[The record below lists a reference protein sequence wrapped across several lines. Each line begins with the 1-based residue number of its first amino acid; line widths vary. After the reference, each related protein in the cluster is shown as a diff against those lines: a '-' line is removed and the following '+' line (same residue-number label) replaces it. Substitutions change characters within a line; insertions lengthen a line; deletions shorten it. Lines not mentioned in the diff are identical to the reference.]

1 MPPKLLELRIQTG
14 ILDPMRHA
22 TWLTNTLPTKESK
35 LMTRS
40 KPLYVGTGIALAVLF
55 SIATSSL
62 EAGWHHAPVQRTAH
76 ASSGG
81 SSGGSSGHCHG
92 GLVRGLLS
100 SLHQHHWHGRYV
112 YAAGHASSGGSSGGA
127 LLYRRAPRRLYYAPS
142 TVVPTPAPSKEPTAA
157 PEKPAAKPAA
167 SPKAASEKPAADP
180 AGQAS
185 LDTSKAT
192 FDIQVPEDARV
203 FVNDIAT
210 KTPGENRRYVSHG
223 LKTGYRYTYRVRAEV
238 IRNGKAIQETQ
249 TVKLQA
255 GQTGLLNF
263 ATLSSSTSVVTT
275 LILHV
280 PEGATVSLAGKPL
293 PTGNNVRTFQTTKLA
308 AGETWTD
315 YPIQVTYQEN
325 GQTKQR
331 LRMITFKAGDTHKI
345 ELTVDSPRIANAP

>member
-1 MPPKLLELRIQTG
+1 
-14 ILDPMRHA
+14 
-22 TWLTNTLPTKESK
+22 
-35 LMTRS
+35 MTRS

-62 EAGWHHAPVQRTAH
+62 EAGWHHAPAQRTVH

-112 YAAGHASSGGSSGGA
+112 YAAGHASSGGSSGGT
-127 LLYRRAPRRLYYAPS
+127 LLYRRAPRRLYYTPP

-157 PEKPAAKPAA
+157 PEKPAAKPAETPQEA
-167 SPKAASEKPAADP
+167 PEKPAKDSADQANRN
-180 AGQAS
+180 AG
-185 LDTSKAT
+185 KAT

-238 IRNGKAIQETQ
+238 IRNGKAIQQTQ

-255 GQTGLLNF
+255 GQTGVLNF
-263 ATLSSSTSVVTT
+263 ETLSSSNSVVTT

-280 PEGATVSLAGKPL
+280 PEGAKVSLAGKPL
-293 PTGNNVRTFQTTKLA
+293 PNGNNVRTFQTTKLA

-315 YPIQVTYQEN
+315 YPIEVSYQEN
-325 GQTKQR
+325 GQTRQR
-331 LRMITFKAGDTHKI
+331 RQTVTLKAGETHKI
-345 ELTVDSPRIANAP
+345 ELNVDSPRIANVP